1 MSVVAITKYEVTDM
15 VETLSATLAV
25 IVAIAAVVI
34 ALSWATGQEKVLSA
48 VREFRATITLCIAGG
63 AMLGSLYFSEI
74 ANYIPCR
81 FCWFQRIAMYPIAMI
96 GLVSFIRRDA
106 GARLYV
112 LPIAAI
118 GACIS
123 AWHYLI
129 EWRPALDTGSCA
141 ATGPSCTDIWFRSF
155 GFLTLAGMALIGF
168 LTLII
173 VNAIPERIEE

>member
-1 MSVVAITKYEVTDM
+1 M
-15 VETLSATLAV
+15 VETLSATLAI
-25 IVAIAAVVI
+25 IVAISAVVI
-34 ALSWATGQEKVLSA
+34 AVSWAVGNENVLNA
-48 VREFRATITLCIAGG
+48 VREFRATMTLCIAGG

-106 GARLYV
+106 GARMYV

-168 LTLII
+168 LALII
-173 VNAIPERIEE
+173 VNAIPERVEE

>member
-1 MSVVAITKYEVTDM
+1 MSVVALTKYEVTDM

-25 IVAIAAVVI
+25 IVAITAVVI
-34 ALSWATGQEKVLSA
+34 AVSWAIGHEKVLNA
-48 VREFRATITLCIAGG
+48 VREFRATMTLCIAGG

-112 LPIAAI
+112 LPIASI

-168 LTLII
+168 LALII
-173 VNAIPERIEE
+173 VNAIPERVEE